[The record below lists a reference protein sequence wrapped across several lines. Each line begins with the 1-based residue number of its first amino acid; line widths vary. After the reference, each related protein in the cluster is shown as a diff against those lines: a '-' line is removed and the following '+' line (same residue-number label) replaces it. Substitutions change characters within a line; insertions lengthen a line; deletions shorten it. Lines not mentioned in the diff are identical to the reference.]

1 MKNILFTI
9 ATFFLFSACE
19 QPIVYVGERLAKT
32 NKVDVFYTTP
42 ASKTYKVIGHLESHH
57 YKLAVARGY
66 FIREAK
72 KVGADA
78 IVILNADTNSTAR
91 IKRLNADV
99 LKYN

>member
-9 ATFFLFSACE
+9 ATCFLLSACE
-19 QPIVYVGERLAKT
+19 QPIVYVGDRLAKT
-32 NKVDVFYTTP
+32 NKVDLFYAAP
-42 ASKTYKVIGHLESHH
+42 SSKNYKVIGHLESHH
-57 YKLAVARGY
+57 YKLATARGY
-66 FIREAK
+66 FVAQAK

-78 IVILNADTNSTAR
+78 IVILNADTNSTVR

>member
-1 MKNILFTI
+1 MKNNLLLI
-9 ATFFLFSACE
+9 AACLLLSACE
-19 QPIVYVGERLAKT
+19 QPIVYVGDRLAKT
-32 NKVDVFYTTP
+32 NKVDVFYTAPT
-42 ASKTYKVIGHLESHH
+42 SKNYKVIGHLESHY

-78 IVILNADTNSTAR
+78 IIILNADTNSTAR
-91 IKRLNADV
+91 IKRLNSDV